1 MDRRPRGSKR
11 LLSGIAALGV
21 VFGLAACGGGSGVD
35 KASGGGSNGLP
46 DQVRIYTCCVSGTEI
61 PVWLAYDQG
70 LFQKYGLKTAA
81 LKLIPPPTGG
91 SALISG
97 SVDIGNDSP
106 SVAINAT
113 ASGNSQLE
121 FVAGKTSRPVFR
133 IMSNNLTD
141 ASQIKGKRLGVSGQY
156 APPALAAYAYLKDK
170 FGLVAGKDYTVVP
183 SAQISD
189 LVASLSNNSIDAAVL
204 STPLNLQSEK
214 KGAHQI
220 ADLSGVVAEGN
231 SYVVTTKSF
240 AQKYPAA
247 VEDYLKAIIDAMH
260 VAKTDKAAA
269 IASIVKHQTGITQ
282 AQAEQVYNDYVNI
295 FDPNMYADAL
305 QTYVNFPSTSQV
317 AKVDVKPLMDT
328 SFLEK
333 LDKDGFLKS
342 MGFTLNTS
350 GVTPTTGAKAA
361 Q

>member
-1 MDRRPRGSKR
+1 MNRRRSGPIR
-11 LLSGIAALGV
+11 LLSGV
-21 VFGLAACGGGSGVD
+21 VVAGAVLSMAACGSSSSAE
-35 KASGGGSNGLP
+35 KASGGSSNGLP

-61 PVWLAYDQG
+61 PVWLAFDKG

-97 SVDIGNDSP
+97 SVDIGNDAP
-106 SVAINAT
+106 SVGINAT

-121 FVAGKTSRPVFR
+121 YVAGKTSRPVFR
-133 IMSNNLTD
+133 IMSNKLTD

-183 SAQISD
+183 SAKISD
-189 LVASLSNNSIDAAVL
+189 LVATLSNNSIDAAVL
-204 STPLNLQSEK
+204 STPLNLQAEK
-214 KGAHQI
+214 KGAHEI
-220 ADLSGVVAEGN
+220 ADLSGSVAEGN

-260 VAKTDKAAA
+260 LAKTDKAAA

-282 AQAEQVYNDYVNI
+282 SDAEQVYDDYINI

-305 QTYVNFPSTSQV
+305 QTYVKFPSTPQV
-317 AKVDVKPLMDT
+317 GKVDVKSVMDD
-328 SFLEK
+328 SFLKK
-333 LDKDGFLKS
+333 LDQEGFLKS

-350 GVTPTTGAKAA
+350 GVTPTGSGAA